1 MSRQNCWPGVGKARR
16 GPEITEAE
24 RTGAEGMTSPVTV
37 GNIRLTNT
45 SGKNLQI
52 VLFCFLYKRQ
62 GVKTRLQNVLRF
74 RNGGVCVWLL
84 GVSH

>member
-16 GPEITEAE
+16 RGPETTETE

-52 VLFCFLYKRQ
+52 VLFCFYTKGRELKLVYKM
-62 GVKTRLQNVLRF
+62 
-74 RNGGVCVWLL
+74 C
-84 GVSH
+84 